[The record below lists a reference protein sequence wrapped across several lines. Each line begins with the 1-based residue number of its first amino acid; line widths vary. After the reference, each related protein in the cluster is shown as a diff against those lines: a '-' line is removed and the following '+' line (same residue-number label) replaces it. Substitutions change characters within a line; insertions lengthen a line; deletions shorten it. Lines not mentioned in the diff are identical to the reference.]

1 MTGFESVLS
10 VLLVAV
16 LLAAIARRV
25 GAPYPAFLA
34 LGGAALAFLPG
45 APSFTID
52 PAVALALFVA
62 PVLLDAAYD
71 SSPRDL
77 RDNWVAVASLAI
89 VSVLLTT
96 FVVAVVVRALVPA
109 MPWAAAIAL
118 GAIVSPPDAAAATA
132 VLRQLRPPHRI
143 LTILEGES
151 LLNDASALLIY
162 RVAVGAVAMHSFSMG
177 TLAPTLLLVVVGSIV
192 AGPVLAWLVLW
203 LTKDVQDVPTS
214 IILQFIFA
222 FSVWILADRLGLS
235 SVLTMVSFA
244 IAIARRSPERTPAR
258 LRLPSYAVWDTAV
271 FLLNVL
277 AFMFIG
283 LQVRPIWKS
292 LEPGTRM
299 RYGSVAAVVLLTVI
313 LVRIAWVMIHNTVA
327 RWKIRRF
334 GFHPRRPISP
344 PTFRGGLVISWA
356 GMRGVITLAAA
367 LALPEG
373 AEGAFPYRDL
383 IVLTAFAVVIGTL
396 VLQGLTLR
404 PLIRILDVHDDDPV
418 GREVEVARERAL
430 EAALATF
437 ADDDSPAAEAVRRE
451 FEDHLKGAAADPA
464 AEDGRASDHEE
475 IHRRALAAAR
485 QAIFDM
491 RARDDIGDHAF
502 HRLEEEFDWVEMGIG
517 SPGGGQS

>member
-1 MTGFESVLS
+1 MTGFESLLL

-34 LGGAALAFLPG
+34 LGGAVLAFLPG
-45 APSFTID
+45 APKFSID
-52 PAVALALFVA
+52 PEVALALFVA

-77 RDNWVAVASLAI
+77 MDNWVAVASLAV
-89 VSVLLTT
+89 VSVVLTT
-96 FVVAVVVRALVPA
+96 LAVAVVTRALVPG
-109 MPWAAAIAL
+109 MPWAAAVAL

-162 RVAVGAVAMHSFSMG
+162 RLAVGAVAMNTFSIG
-177 TLAPTLLLVVVGSIV
+177 TLAPSLLLVVVGSIV
-192 AGPVLAWLVLW
+192 VGAALARLILW
-203 LTKDVQDVPTS
+203 LMKDVRDAPTS
-214 IILQFIFA
+214 IILQFISA
-222 FSVWILADRLGLS
+222 FGVWILADRLGLS

-244 IAIARRSPERTPAR
+244 IAAARRAPERTPAR
-258 LRLPSYAVWDTAV
+258 LRLPAYAVWDTAV
-271 FLLNVL
+271 FVLNVL
-277 AFMFIG
+277 AFVFIG
-283 LQVRPIWKS
+283 LQIRPILTS
-292 LEPGTRM
+292 LEPDTRM
-299 RYGSVAAVVLLTVI
+299 RYLFVAGAVLLTVI
-313 LVRIAWVMIHNTVA
+313 VVRIVWVMTHNTIA

-334 GFHPRRPISP
+334 GFHPRRPMSP
-344 PTFRGGLVISWA
+344 PTVGSGLIISWS

-367 LALPEG
+367 LALPDRVG
-373 AEGAFPYRDL
+373 EGAFPFRGL

-404 PLIRILDVHDDDPV
+404 PLIRTLDLHDDDPV
-418 GREVEVARERAL
+418 GREVDAARNRAL

-437 ADDDSPAAEAVRRE
+437 AGDTSPAAEAVRHV
-451 FEDHLKGAAADPA
+451 FEAHLSRAAAGPAAADARAPA
-464 AEDGRASDHEE
+464 HDE

-485 QAIFDM
+485 RVVFDM
-491 RARDDIGDHAF
+491 RAKDDIGDNAF
-502 HRLEEEFDWVEMGIG
+502 HRLEEEFDWVEMGTG
-517 SPGGGQS
+517 APD